1 MTTEND
7 TDTDTD
13 NNVTITPN
21 DLLVIR
27 QVIDVAT
34 QAGLFKA
41 QDLTSVGLVFDKVNS
56 IVESLIAQSKANEES
71 ETNSPE
77 E

>member
-1 MTTEND
+1 MTTEN
-7 TDTDTD
+7 DTDTD

>member
-1 MTTEND
+1 MTTEN
-7 TDTDTD
+7 DTDTD

-56 IVESLIAQSKANEES
+56 IVESLIAQSKENEES

>member
-1 MTTEND
+1 MTTEN
-7 TDTDTD
+7 DTDTD

-41 QDLTSVGLVFDKVNS
+41 QDLTSVGLVFDKVNG